1 MSNENFKGHEN
12 WDEREGDLTHA
23 SKGDTDYIITQS
35 LRYRRTP
42 RNPFSE
48 ICIQKKKFF

>member
-12 WDEREGDLTHA
+12 WDKRERDLTHG
-23 SKGDTDYIITQS
+23 SEGDTYYIITQS

-42 RNPFSE
+42 RNQFSE
-48 ICIQKKKFF
+48 ICIQEKKVF